1 MITLGKVEM
10 ELGQTKQGH
19 ANMTTNSI
27 PESLSPPETEK
38 GGDTNPPI
46 SDAKGS
52 ELIRERG
59 FWKVIREDYHTHRK
73 MALSPGFHAIFVYR
87 FGTWVDTIRFKP
99 LYAVLNIIWHL
110 AYRWVRNFYGIEME
124 KTIKAGRR
132 LELGHQHCI
141 VIHANATIG
150 DDVLIRHN
158 VTFGMG
164 NDWIQGVGPII
175 GNRVEFSPGVVLVGN
190 VTIGDDVS
198 VGPNCTVTTNVPSNR
213 TLFVPPPRVMPKQ
226 GPPPNLAK
234 NVEPIKT

>member
-1 MITLGKVEM
+1 
-10 ELGQTKQGH
+10 
-19 ANMTTNSI
+19 MTADSISVNSAPAEI
-27 PESLSPPETEK
+27 EKDEETRLPVS
-38 GGDTNPPI
+38 G
-46 SDAKGS
+46 AKGS

-59 FWKVIREDYHTHRK
+59 FWRVVREDFRTHRK
-73 MALSPGFHAIFVYR
+73 MALAPGFHAIVVYR
-87 FGTWVDTIRFKP
+87 FGTWVDTLRFKP
-99 LYAVLNIIWHL
+99 FYFLLNIIWHL

-124 KTIKAGRR
+124 KSVKAGRR

-164 NDWIQGVGPII
+164 NDWIEGKGPVI

-190 VTIGDDVS
+190 ITIGDDVS
-198 VGPNCTVTTNVPSNR
+198 IGPNCTVTTNVPSNR

-234 NVEPIKT
+234 NVESIKP